1 MQVIIARLQYT
12 RQCNWNPLIA
22 QSDYIYL
29 VITGCFWLLP
39 KVCKFFL
46 LSGSRTHKLSISVII
61 YLAGDL
67 FEGRNVNGHA
77 VPAVL
82 LSSQNLGKSGS
93 LKPMISGSPSPD
105 EFEREMRS
113 LTLGSRT
120 KSVSNIFQ
128 NRPLPPA
135 PSKRFSKSLDRLR
148 FFEALPNSKGKVK
161 TFPSH
166 HKSPPI
172 RAHPVL
178 VKSSSFGGTFN
189 KIISGSISQPP
200 VPPPRKNSVDVRDKS
215 ATIDVSH
222 FRKTNLCHRH
232 SKSLDTLLLLRDI
245 NWTAFDVD
253 IYHSYESVH
262 GSQLGENNNTKEP
275 SYASMSSDEKPPS
288 SHESNG
294 RASTMSGSP
303 IDSDTPLDDGDEDH
317 PYASVSEDERS
328 KTGSFNGSDQRYSNR
343 ESDVRD
349 SGVSSGLLEPDSDP
363 ASPYASVRISQI
375 PGLVTSQYRP
385 SLDTDSDYSGEVLE
399 KENSASSIGTC
410 KDLRDCD
417 DAKRASTHTYLEVL
431 PDSGRESVISEA
443 NSGDKQDDKRASTH
457 TYLEILPDNSRD
469 NAMPE
474 TSSDKKED
482 ENVKRASTHTYLEL
496 LPDNSRDS
504 VISETSSGYA
514 RPIDVVTSK
523 PENSDNT
530 HLNNER
536 RTSLTDLEIPN
547 ERSGTLESTDSGNG
561 TLEQCSA
568 SNSSSIARK
577 GNIPLVSDS
586 SQSHRGGMTDSIA
599 DSAVGANP
607 RRISQLS
614 FEGFQDNDEDCDVA
628 DTKWEP
634 RDSGTGELIYDKSG
648 FTGNLRSQRDSE
660 RSAPVNSGPDVNVNV
675 QTLRLQE
682 ARHTDEFFV

>member
-1 MQVIIARLQYT
+1 
-12 RQCNWNPLIA
+12 
-22 QSDYIYL
+22 
-29 VITGCFWLLP
+29 
-39 KVCKFFL
+39 
-46 LSGSRTHKLSISVII
+46 
-61 YLAGDL
+61 
-67 FEGRNVNGHA
+67 

-82 LSSQNLGKSGS
+82 LSSQNVGRSGS
-93 LKPMISGSPSPD
+93 LKPPSPD
-105 EFEREMRS
+105 EFEREIRS

-148 FFEALPNSKGKVK
+148 FFEALPNSKEKGK
-161 TFPSH
+161 TYPSH

-200 VPPPRKNSVDVRDKS
+200 VPPPRKNSVDKS
-215 ATIDVSH
+215 ATIDFSH

-262 GSQLGENNNTKEP
+262 GSQLGENNNIKEP
-275 SYASMSSDEKPPS
+275 SYASVSSDEKPPS

-294 RASTMSGSP
+294 RASTGSP

-317 PYASVSEDERS
+317 PYASVSEDDRS
-328 KTGSFNGSDQRYSNR
+328 KIGSINESDQRYSNR

-363 ASPYASVRISQI
+363 TSPYASVRISQI
-375 PGLVTSQYRP
+375 PGLVSSQYHS
-385 SLDTDSDYSGEVLE
+385 SLGADSDYSGEVFE
-399 KENSASSIGTC
+399 KENSASSIGAC
-410 KDLRDCD
+410 KDLGDCD
-417 DAKRASTHTYLEVL
+417 DTKRASTHTYLEVL

-443 NSGDKQDDKRASTH
+443 NSEDKQDDKRASTH
-457 TYLEILPDNSRD
+457 TYLEILPGNSVD
-469 NAMPE
+469 NAMLE
-474 TSSDKKED
+474 TSSDRKDD
-482 ENVKRASTHTYLEL
+482 EKVKRDSTHTYLEL

-514 RPIDVVTSK
+514 RPLDVVTTN
-523 PENSDNT
+523 PESCDNT

-547 ERSGTLESTDSGNG
+547 ERSGTLESMDSGNG

-568 SNSSSIARK
+568 SKSSSIARK
-577 GNIPLVSDS
+577 GNIPLVSDNW
-586 SQSHRGGMTDSIA
+586 QSHRDGRIDSIA

-607 RRISQLS
+607 RRLSQS
-614 FEGFQDNDEDCDVA
+614 SSEGFQDNDEDCNVA
-628 DTKWEP
+628 DTSRKA
-634 RDSGTGELIYDKSG
+634 RDSGTLGTGEHIYDNSG
-648 FTGNLRSQRDSE
+648 FTGNLRNQHDSE
-660 RSAPVNSGPDVNVNV
+660 QSEPLNSCPDVNVNV
-675 QTLRLQE
+675 QRLRLHE
-682 ARHTDEFFV
+682 TRHTDEFSV